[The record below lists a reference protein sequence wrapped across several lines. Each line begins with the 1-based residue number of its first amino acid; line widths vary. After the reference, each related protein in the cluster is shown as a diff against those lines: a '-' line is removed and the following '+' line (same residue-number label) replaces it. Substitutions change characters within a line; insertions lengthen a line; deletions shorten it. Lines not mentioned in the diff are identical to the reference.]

1 MKVLSLT
8 EPFATLIKEEKKLVE
23 TRSWKLPINNM
34 KENNYQEYICGEY
47 SVGRYAWIL
56 ENVELLDKPIL
67 AKGHLGVWN
76 YE

>member
-1 MKVLSLT
+1 MT
-8 EPFATLIKEEKKLVE
+8 EEY
-23 TRSWKLPINNM
+23 INNM
-34 KENNYQEYICGEY
+34 KENNYKEYICGEY